1 MASRDAGYADAL
13 GNGKRESMIAIE
25 ICYALPDVQTVL
37 SIEVEPQTS
46 IRQAIEQSG
55 IIGMHSEIDLST
67 LAVGVFG
74 KIAALDTPVQ
84 PGDRVEIYRA
94 LIVDP
99 KLARQ
104 RRVEKSR
111 SGSVEGR
118 RWVSKER
125 RR

>member
-1 MASRDAGYADAL
+1 MTGRVL
-13 GNGKRESMIAIE
+13 IE
-25 ICYALPDVQTVL
+25 ICYALPDRQTLVP
-37 SIEVEPQTS
+37 IEVESGTT
-46 IRQAIEQSG
+46 IRQAIERSG
-55 IIGMHSEIDLST
+55 IIATHPDIDLTT

-74 KIAALDTPVQ
+74 KIATLDTVVS

-104 RRVEKSR
+104 HRVEKTR
-111 SGSVEGR
+111 TTSVEGR
-118 RWVSKER
+118 RWVAKER

>member
-1 MASRDAGYADAL
+1 MANRDAGYADAL
-13 GNGKRESMIAIE
+13 GDGKSELMIAIE
-25 ICYALPDVQTVL
+25 ICYALPSTQTLL
-37 SIEVEPQTS
+37 SIEVESGAT
-46 IRQAIEQSG
+46 IRQAIERSG
-55 IIGMHSEIDLST
+55 IVGIHPEIDLST
-67 LAVGVFG
+67 FSVGVFG
-74 KIAALDTPVQ
+74 KIAALDTPVCA
-84 PGDRVEIYRA
+84 GDRVEIYRT

-118 RWVSKER
+118 RWVAKER